1 MSPVWL
7 FLLWLEFF
15 WKTSKSAYWDNV
27 GVGSRNVYASC
38 KPNQSTNWFNMH
50 CELKQQPVKLSCK
63 LVRRNS
69 EEVLREI
76 MAACRLPR
84 SITQQWWSGKDGW
97 SVTLSAPYHPMA
109 VTHFFLDN
117 VLIFKITR
125 FLVRNFVNNFLQH
138 FTFQEQVI
146 YFFIKRSLYN
156 VQCTCW
162 WRISFILSY
171 FSTFVMLCY
180 VMWLGA
186 GSQFWGKSS
195 CQATSVP
202 PTPNWMNIFFEKIIF
217 DYFEWI
223 NSLNE

>member
-109 VTHFFLDN
+109 VTHISAFSWQYSLLRLGGNSTN
-117 VLIFKITR
+117 VLQKVIIR
-125 FLVRNFVNNFLQH
+125 ELLIA
-138 FTFQEQVI
+138 TF
-146 YFFIKRSLYN
+146 YLDFCFSY
-156 VQCTCW
+156 
-162 WRISFILSY
+162 IS
-171 FSTFVMLCY
+171 
-180 VMWLGA
+180 
-186 GSQFWGKSS
+186 
-195 CQATSVP
+195 
-202 PTPNWMNIFFEKIIF
+202 
-217 DYFEWI
+217 
-223 NSLNE
+223 

>member
-69 EEVLREI
+69 EEVFREI
-76 MAACRLPR
+76 MAACRLPG

-146 YFFIKRSLYN
+146 
-156 VQCTCW
+156 
-162 WRISFILSY
+162 
-171 FSTFVMLCY
+171 
-180 VMWLGA
+180 
-186 GSQFWGKSS
+186 
-195 CQATSVP
+195 
-202 PTPNWMNIFFEKIIF
+202 
-217 DYFEWI
+217 
-223 NSLNE
+223 